1 MSIFKETFRDF
12 VFKQLRIREAIV
24 KQGNNS
30 TTDGSNRHAN
40 EGGGGRF
47 GNPRITITTADGK
60 KETKALPEGSFF
72 TNTIEKQCT
81 IRMCSGVDLREE
93 NNIIEKGSK
102 FENSKDLINEGLA
115 LRYILEGGVPT
126 KSWDFKTKRKRN
138 GGKFQ
143 TQPRGKLNTKN
154 NAADPNFGKHYG
166 TSYGDPY
173 TRSDSDGDFGI
184 VPMPGIID
192 ANIRTKTAYGSLRE
206 AKVNFVCHNR
216 RQLEVME
223 LLYMRPG
230 YPILIEWGW
239 TPYISNEFKKEEYFP
254 YLMEFFKQESKIS
267 DIQLKILKQKKSS
280 GGNYDGFVGYCKN
293 FDVKS
298 REDGGYDCTTEI
310 IAMGEVLEGLKGR
323 REGNLF
329 IKEGEEY
336 EVDEL
341 EFYLTGLQGFTSFLD
356 FPEED
361 WENYSTSA
369 HQNAILEYKDRITAQ
384 ITNQARTYGS
394 LKKLAQF
401 IDPSIALHEYSEFH
415 IRAIA
420 EAGFYITVD
429 VTIENGDNI
438 REYESNEARDDKI
451 DAFIKYRIN
460 TDPAGN
466 RVQSPVT
473 GNYPNSQKWNFEV
486 LQSYWGE
493 IKKINKLLEDVIIK
507 KGSEVGIKGFGYMEG
522 SNALHSYVRWDFLI
536 TLLNNFVFPQ
546 TRVEEDE
553 PLIRLTSKRDGLG
566 KLNPTPLYYT
576 NNFLPPDLQKI
587 VASHK
592 EPGEE
597 LAWWQFLTTEETI
610 DITTTLSDITDISI
624 DPKVCLFPHQITPT
638 QSTTI
643 RQIGLMYFNIDFLIK
658 KFMELRYTIVAE
670 EEIIDDDF
678 TIFSFLKEIW
688 DGANKA
694 CANTHNFMLQTELE
708 QPDIIRVIDLMYD
721 SSLQPKDL
729 FEVKIQSNEAIV
741 RDFNF
746 NTTIPSSMG
755 ATIAIAAQAPKSIDS
770 LESVTFAAFNKD
782 TKFRFNNDDTED
794 IKELTPKQIK
804 ALAVS
809 YDKAN
814 ELLQTSI
821 MKLAAYSRSIL
832 GYRQNEENNVSLA
845 AASNYMTTIES
856 KIIALSNRYSS
867 DGIDDDN
874 NKFYKGQQIPINSP
888 PPKSAIIPL
897 KFTAQLDGIG
907 GIVIGNVFKVQKN
920 RLPKGYQGDEIAFVV
935 MGEDQKIT
943 SGQDW
948 TTNITGQLIL
958 LNLPKDEI
966 IYPRLET
973 NIIDVDKPEFEPPPL
988 IEIMVPDK
996 LRVDTGRDLDILI
1009 PPPPETR
1016 EFTFTDVNFDTDKS
1030 ILKPEA
1036 KASLDKFAEYMIA
1049 HSNYTVDISGHTDSV
1064 GSEAYNQGLSERRAK
1079 AVEDYFINVS
1089 KIDQSRLTSRGAGEL
1104 EPIDTND
1111 TSEGRSNNRRTVFLV
1126 QNPDGDVPMNVY
1138 FTL

>member
-47 GNPRITITTADGK
+47 GNPRITITTANGK
-60 KETKALPEGSFF
+60 KETKPLPEGSFF

-93 NNIIEKGSK
+93 NNIVEKGSK

-115 LRYILEGGVPT
+115 LRFILEGGVPT

-143 TQPRGKLNTKN
+143 TQPRGKLNVKKPTAN
-154 NAADPNFGKHYG
+154 PNFGQHYG

-173 TRSDSDGDFGI
+173 TRSDGDGDFGI

-216 RQLEVME
+216 RQLEIME

-230 YPILIEWGW
+230 YPILLEWGW

-293 FDVKS
+293 FDIKS

-310 IAMGEVLEGLKGR
+310 IAMGEVLEGLKGKR
-323 REGNLF
+323 DGNLF

-336 EVDEL
+336 EIDEL
-341 EFYLTGLQGFTSFLD
+341 EFFLVGLQGFSSFLD

-361 WENYSTSA
+361 WANYSTSMVDVYKKP
-369 HQNAILEYKDRITAQ
+369 YKDSIKGK
-384 ITNQARTYGS
+384 ITNQVRTYDGFRR
-394 LKKLAQF
+394 LAKF
-401 IDPSIALHEYSEFH
+401 IDPTIVLGEYDEER

-420 EAGFYITVD
+420 EAGFYITEA
-429 VTIENGDNI
+429 VTMERADKQ
-438 REYESNEARDDKI
+438 REYASNEDREAYVQVMIEYHRDHDARGNKVI
-451 DAFIKYRIN
+451 VEGSYQPTTFNYRAL
-460 TDPAGN
+460 D
-466 RVQSPVT
+466 
-473 GNYPNSQKWNFEV
+473 
-486 LQSYWGE
+486 SYFSN
-493 IKKINKLLEDVIIK
+493 IKKISKLLEDVIIK

-553 PLIRLTSKRDGLG
+553 PIIRLTSKRDGLG
-566 KLNPTPLYYT
+566 KINPTPLYYT
-576 NNFLPPDLQKI
+576 NNFLPPDLQEL
-587 VASHK
+587 VANHK

-597 LAWWQFLTTEETI
+597 LAWWQFLATEEIT

-638 QSTTI
+638 QSIEI
-643 RQIGLMYFNIDFLIK
+643 RQIGLMYFNLEFLLK

-721 SSLQPKDL
+721 SSLQPEDL

-746 NTTIPSSMG
+746 NTTIPSAMG

-770 LESVTFAAFNKD
+770 LESVTFAAFNKN

-867 DGIDDDN
+867 DGIDNDN

-907 GIVIGNVFKVQKN
+907 GIVIGNVFKVQKD

-966 IYPRLET
+966 IYPRLE
-973 NIIDVDKPEFEPPPL
+973 IIEIPEQEFEFPPL

-996 LRVDTGRDLDILI
+996 LRVDIPIDKDILI
-1009 PPPPETR
+1009 PPAAEPR
-1016 EFTFTDVNFDTDKS
+1016 KFVFTDVNFDTDKS
-1030 ILKPEA
+1030 ELKSEA
-1036 KASLDKFAEYMIA
+1036 KEALDKFAEYMNA
-1049 HSNYTVDISGHTDSV
+1049 HSKYTVDISGHTDSV
-1064 GSEAYNQGLSERRAK
+1064 GSEAYNQSLSGRRAK
-1079 AVEDYFINVS
+1079 AVENYFINVS
-1089 KIDQSRLTSRGAGEL
+1089 GIDQSRLTSRGAGEL